1 MKWESVEYV
10 ENENAETLTFS
21 NTDMKFF
28 IDENY
33 DHTRFEISVK
43 CHNHYPILSL
53 WWFYTKEE
61 AKEFVENFIKEIKKA
76 E

>member
-1 MKWESVEYV
+1 
-10 ENENAETLTFS
+10 
-21 NTDMKFF
+21 MKFF

-33 DHTRFEISVK
+33 DHTRFEVSVK
-43 CHNHYPILSL
+43 CHSHYPILSL

>member
-1 MKWESVEYV
+1 MKWESVEYA
-10 ENENAETLTFS
+10 ENAETLTFS
-21 NTDMKFF
+21 NSDMKFF

-33 DHTRFEISVK
+33 DHTRFEVSVK
-43 CHNHYPILSL
+43 CHNFYPILSL

-76 E
+76 K